1 MTENLS
7 INRSVRTIPYD
18 GRWVGHETLQ
28 HCITGR
34 ILYDIPCRVCQD
46 HSSGKHYG
54 IFACD
59 GCAGFFKRSIRR
71 NRQYVCK
78 AKGEGACLVDK
89 THRNQCRACRLRKC
103 LEAGMNKDAVQ
114 HERGPRNSTLRRQM
128 CLLMK
133 NDAVNPAIEAGLSL
147 IRPGGSS
154 ISFLCPPAN
163 GLALSKVLTDPHEIR
178 EWAAKLLYMNVR
190 WAKSVPAFTSL
201 SMKDQLT
208 LLEESWGELFMLGC
222 ALVLPPLDLT
232 GLTDGSLIQEATIFQ
247 ETLAVLRT
255 LQIDTNEFYFL
266 RAILL
271 FKTALVG
278 EGKNLTDIAS
288 IAAIQDYSQITLNKY
303 MTAAYPERPYRF
315 SKVLLYLPTLRAV
328 SPAVIEELFF
338 RKTIGATPI
347 GSILCGVYQTNSW
360 GEAIPE

>member
-1 MTENLS
+1 MDQL
-7 INRSVRTIPYD
+7 
-18 GRWVGHETLQ
+18 ETQPKLQ
-28 HCITGR
+28 PTSSR

-133 NDAVNPAIEAGLSL
+133 ND
-147 IRPGGSS
+147 PGGSS
-154 ISFLCPPAN
+154 QDSQSPKPPPPPYFPPPPPPVTYPPLN
-163 GLALSKVLTDPHEIR
+163 KVLTDPHEIR

-201 SMKDQLT
+201 TMNDQLT

-222 ALVLPPLDLT
+222 ALVLPPLDIT
-232 GLTDGSLIQEATIFQ
+232 GLTDGTLIQEATIFQ

-266 RAILL
+266 RAMLL

-278 EGKNLTDIAS
+278 EGKDLTDITS
-288 IAAIQDYSQITLNKY
+288 IAAFHDYSQMTLNKY
-303 MTAAYPERPYRF
+303 MTAAYPDRPYRF
-315 SKVLLYLPTLRAV
+315 SKVLLYLPALRAV
-328 SPAVIEELFF
+328 SPSVIEELFF

-347 GSILCGVYQTNSW
+347 GGILCSVYQSNSW
-360 GEAIPE
+360 NEAFSE